1 VKYNKKIYAKLYPNP
16 NNGEGVMLEY
26 DFGNNDKVGIQM
38 FELSGRMI
46 YETNNLQGRDN
57 KIPLDI
63 SPLKSGFY
71 MVKVFSSSKNQIE
84 KLIIHQN

>member
-16 NNGEGVMLEY
+16 NNGEGAILEY
-26 DFGNNDKVGIQM
+26 DFGSDEKVGIQM

-46 YETNNLQGRDN
+46 YETNNLQGRNN
-57 KIPLDI
+57 KIPLDT

-71 MVKVFSSSKNQIE
+71 LVKVFSSSKSQTV
-84 KLIIHQN
+84 KLIINQN